1 MPRFAALPLG
11 LASASLALGLSS
23 ATLATPKP
31 QPPAPASAPAP
42 SQPPPQVLPLEA
54 QWCLGSGSCILLEV
68 ARTPQQQM
76 WGLQLRPPLKPLRGM
91 LFPFEPA
98 QPVKFWMHRTPAAL
112 DMLFVRE
119 GRVIAI
125 EANAAP
131 CLRLPCP
138 SYGPE
143 APSDGVVEL
152 GAGQALALGITVGSL
167 APIQIKA
174 RGLPM
179 MQAGSSVLP

>member
-1 MPRFAALPLG
+1 MSPSP
-11 LASASLALGLSS
+11 
-23 ATLATPKP
+23 TP
-31 QPPAPASAPAP
+31 P
-42 SQPPPQVLPLEA
+42 SGPPQFLPISAE
-54 QWCLGSGSCILLEV
+54 WCLVSQQAGAQKSNPHPTCIQLEL
-68 ARTPQQQM
+68 AATPQQQQ
-76 WGLQLRPPLKPLRGM
+76 WGLMGRPPLAPLRGM

-98 QPVKFWMHRTPAAL
+98 RAVKFWMHRTPAAL